1 MNGQLNGF
9 HEVFI
14 EEGTFLFTSES
25 VGEGHPDKICDQISD
40 AVLDAHLKQDPD
52 AKVACETVAKTGMI
66 LLAGEITSRAAV
78 DYQKVVRD
86 TIKHIG
92 YDDSSKGFDYK
103 TCNVLVALEQ
113 QSPDIAQGVHLDRSE
128 EDIGAGDQGLM
139 FGYATDETEECM
151 PLTIVLAHKLNAKLA
166 ELRRNGTLPWLRPD
180 SKTQVTVQYMQDRG
194 AVIPIRVHTIVI
206 SVQHDEEVSLDEMRD
221 ALKEKVIKA
230 VVPAKYLDDD
240 TIYHLQPSGRFVI
253 GGPQVPAPLPVSWG
267 QRGAGGAAV
276 TLGPSLQGDAGLT
289 GRKIIVDTYGGWG
302 AHGGGAFSGKDY
314 TKVDRS
320 AAYAARWVA
329 KSLIKAGLCRRV
341 LVQVGAGGPS
351 SLCCF
356 RGGSLGLIVSP
367 PQVSYA
373 IGVSHPLSISIF
385 HYGTSQ
391 KSEREL
397 LEIVKKNFD
406 LRPGVIVRDLDLK
419 RPLYQRTAAYGHFG
433 RDSFPWEVPKKL
445 KY

>member
-180 SKTQVTVQYMQDRG
+180 SKTQV
-194 AVIPIRVHTIVI
+194 
-206 SVQHDEEVSLDEMRD
+206 
-221 ALKEKVIKA
+221 
-230 VVPAKYLDDD
+230 
-240 TIYHLQPSGRFVI
+240 
-253 GGPQVPAPLPVSWG
+253 
-267 QRGAGGAAV
+267 
-276 TLGPSLQGDAGLT
+276 
-289 GRKIIVDTYGGWG
+289 
-302 AHGGGAFSGKDY
+302 
-314 TKVDRS
+314 
-320 AAYAARWVA
+320 
-329 KSLIKAGLCRRV
+329 
-341 LVQVGAGGPS
+341 
-351 SLCCF
+351 
-356 RGGSLGLIVSP
+356 
-367 PQVSYA
+367 SYA